1 MHAHWNSPSPGWNYP
16 FSAVPL
22 SSLLISTS
30 HPKHQKEGRSELD
43 PVVFYFYW
51 RDFQWKLRWGKCEES
66 TIALLFLFLRRIR
79 PVYSYNLDYRST
91 ESKEWLSGL
100 EQISSVRITKN
111 RNWRAGALP
120 WLLPSQPQRKSPDH
134 LKKKMRQSRIL
145 IGELMPALVPS
156 PLLVCFT
163 GTIFARKKRVS
174 MNPRKKSTLW
184 PWPAKDHWPSHDVDS
199 NHNFSF

>member
-1 MHAHWNSPSPGWNYP
+1 MHAHWNSPSPGLNYP

-134 LKKKMRQSRIL
+134 LKKKDASITHPNWWAYARPSSF
-145 IGELMPALVPS
+145 PALS
-156 PLLVCFT
+156 LLYWNYFREEKE
-163 GTIFARKKRVS
+163 GFNESEEKKHIMAMTS
-174 MNPRKKSTLW
+174 
-184 PWPAKDHWPSHDVDS
+184 
-199 NHNFSF
+199 